1 MNEVLYYG
9 GSVFKDYHKSLYI
22 GLFLSN
28 REVLNIPAMNHI
40 RPADFLPRCVFSKRL
55 RYEKQIK
62 TIHLFRLLSLEMLHG
77 DRKT

>member
-9 GSVFKDYHKSLYI
+9 GSIFKDYHKSLYI

-40 RPADFLPRCVFSKRL
+40 RPADFLPRCVYYHSKCCMEI
-55 RYEKQIK
+55 EK
-62 TIHLFRLLSLEMLHG
+62 
-77 DRKT
+77 RKNNITGRKKV

>member
-40 RPADFLPRCVFSKRL
+40 RPAD
-55 RYEKQIK
+55 
-62 TIHLFRLLSLEMLHG
+62 LLAKMCYFQRASV
-77 DRKT
+77 